1 MGVFWSKLFG
11 YREVSPDS
19 ECSSTHVLLSREDSV
34 QLREKVESLKI
45 KVKYLEDAIRILEQK
60 NDKLESHILRL
71 DHGPQE
77 RHLQPHQQPLS
88 PARSHSPRDSKI
100 ELSDSDVSRNFKD
113 LDSAIFNLVHK
124 CRDRTDQ
131 TWEKTAENEPWA
143 KAAAKTNT
151 LSLMRAPWIRR
162 QIANTIYSELFK
174 SSLFTLGDEPVDQ
187 GLDPS
192 ESGPAR
198 GRFKGLWRL
207 HHYPSLES

>member
-19 ECSSTHVLLSREDSV
+19 ECSSTHVLLSRGDSI
-34 QLREKVESLKI
+34 QLQEKVDSLEI
-45 KVKYLEDAIRILEQK
+45 KVKYLEDTIRILEQK
-60 NDKLESHILRL
+60 YNKLENHVLRL

-77 RHLQPHQQPLS
+77 RSLQPQQQPLS
-88 PARSHSPRDSKI
+88 PARSHSPRDSKL
-100 ELSDSDVSRNFKD
+100 ELSDSDVTRNFKD

-124 CRDRTDQ
+124 CHDRIDQ

-162 QIANTIYSELFK
+162 QIANTIYKELFK
-174 SSLFTLGDEPVDQ
+174 SSPFELGDELVSQ
-187 GLDPS
+187 RLDAS
-192 ESGPAR
+192 ESGPVK
-198 GRFKGLWRL
+198 GRFKGL
-207 HHYPSLES
+207 